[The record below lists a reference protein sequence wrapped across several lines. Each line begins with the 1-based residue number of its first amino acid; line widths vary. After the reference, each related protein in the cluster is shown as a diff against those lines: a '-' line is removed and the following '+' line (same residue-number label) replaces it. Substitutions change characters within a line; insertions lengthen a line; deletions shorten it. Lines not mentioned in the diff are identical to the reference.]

1 MDVHRSKSLP
11 EGALPR
17 DAALPA
23 LSLFDDGA
31 DIGRLRTLGIRG
43 TVVARVPLGYH
54 PGRRCTLRLVTDEAA
69 YIVKVFARRAERVHT
84 VLTAL
89 ADADFAAV
97 RVPRVL
103 GFDPD
108 VQVLVT
114 DEFPPA
120 TLEDLV
126 AQGQGA
132 RAGTLAAAWITATQ
146 SADLQLGRP
155 IDPLDSIAKHGRRAD
170 SFHDGDLADR
180 LRRVLSLLAPRLS
193 TAAEGRVLLHG
204 SFKLEHLHD
213 CGDAVGPIDWDGYR
227 QGPPEYDAATFLATA
242 AGIASEHPEW
252 AGAIAEARTAFLEGC
267 GDGLDPSALRTF
279 EILALAKV
287 IGQAGQV
294 PGAAP
299 DRAASLVSQAEGL
312 LEA

>member
-1 MDVHRSKSLP
+1 MDVPRSKSSS
-11 EGALPR
+11 EAALPR
-17 DAALPA
+17 DPALPA
-23 LSLFDDGA
+23 LSLFGDGA
-31 DIGRLRTLGIRG
+31 GTGQLRMLGIRG
-43 TVVARVPLGYH
+43 TVVARIPLGYH

-89 ADADFAAV
+89 ADAGFAGV

-114 DEFPPA
+114 DAFPPT

-126 AQGQGA
+126 AQGQGT

-146 SADLQLGRP
+146 SAGLRLGRP
-155 IDPLDSIAKHGRRAD
+155 IDPLESIAKYGRRAD
-170 SFHDGDLADR
+170 SFHDRDLADR
-180 LRRVLSLLAPRLS
+180 LHRVLSLLAPRLPA
-193 TAAEGRVLLHG
+193 AAEGHVLVHG

-213 CGDAVGPIDWDGYR
+213 CGDSIGPIDWDGYR

-242 AGIASEHPEW
+242 AGIAAGHPEW
-252 AGAIAEARTAFLEGC
+252 AGAIAEARTAFLDRC
-267 GDGLDPSALRTF
+267 GGGLDPSVLRTF

-299 DRAASLVSQAEGL
+299 DRAASLLSQAEAL